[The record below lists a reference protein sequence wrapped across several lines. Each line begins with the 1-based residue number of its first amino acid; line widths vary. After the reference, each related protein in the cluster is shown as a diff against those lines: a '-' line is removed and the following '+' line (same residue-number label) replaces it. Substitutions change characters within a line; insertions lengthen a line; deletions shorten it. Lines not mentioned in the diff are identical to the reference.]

1 MRDTMNTNTRAAVL
15 SVPAA
20 ILVTYQREKESPMS
34 RLIAGV
40 ADTFYER
47 PLYAFSGIIACAVVI
62 ALLFMPL

>member
-1 MRDTMNTNTRAAVL
+1 
-15 SVPAA
+15 
-20 ILVTYQREKESPMS
+20 MS